1 MEELRETSYEENHQS
16 RTEESRQRLI
26 GQIEEY
32 TKNDCMVAFSGGVD
46 SSVLLKLACDMAKKH
61 GTRVHAVTIQSELH
75 PLGDLEISRRVA
87 GEIGAEHHIVEIQE
101 LQEAGIE
108 QNPVDRCYRCKKYLF
123 TQVQKLAEEIGA
135 SVILEG
141 TNADDLK
148 VYRPGIR
155 AVEELDIK
163 SPLAEAG
170 LSKEEVRG
178 LAGEL
183 GLSVASRPSTPCLA
197 TRFPYG
203 TSLSMEAMKKVE
215 LAEGYL
221 RQQGFGN
228 VRVRVHENVARLEV
242 DVADMAHL
250 LALRIDVVKY
260 LKNLGY
266 EYVTLDL
273 EGFRSGSMDVGL
285 ALS

>member
-1 MEELRETSYEENHQS
+1 MTEENIFS
-16 RTEESRQRLI
+16 ITENLYITCREKLLERM
-26 GQIEEY
+26 EEY
-32 TKNDCMVAFSGGVD
+32 TRQDIMVAFSGGVD
-46 SSVLLKLACDMAKKH
+46 SSVLLKLACNMAKER

-87 GEIGAEHHIVEIQE
+87 KEIGAEHHIIEIRE
-101 LQEAGIE
+101 LQEADIAE
-108 QNPVDRCYRCKKYLF
+108 NPKDRCYRCKKYLF
-123 TQVQKLAEEIGA
+123 TQVKGLAEDLGV

-141 TNADDLK
+141 TNEDDLH

-155 AVEELDIK
+155 AVREMGIK

-170 LSKEEVRG
+170 LTKEQVRR

-203 TSLSMEAMKKVE
+203 TALSMENMQKVE
-215 LAEGYL
+215 QAESCL

-228 VRVRVHENVARLEV
+228 VRVRVHGNLARLEV
-242 DVADMAHL
+242 DAADLGRL
-250 LALRIDVVKY
+250 LERRCETVEYMKS
-260 LKNLGY
+260 LGY
-266 EYVTLDL
+266 DYITLDL

-285 ALS
+285 